1 MLRFSFYGK
10 YSAYTSTKKQPVV
23 KFTRN
28 STMRT
33 ARDSLDGLENNL
45 ILSNKTINEIN
56 NMQLKSIIQLLHRL
70 KSKDSTLNEINID
83 WSSDLTTATIP
94 ITLWVELAKYIK
106 NNYYLTSIILKNVN
120 MTDANCTML
129 LYAISTCVNLT
140 TLNLELNQL
149 TIRSLQRVS
158 LHVTLLF
165 IFTYNLYIFFLI
177 LYLLYTYYTYTYIY
191 SYTPLYIGH
200 NYDR

>member
-33 ARDSLDGLENNL
+33 ARDSLDGLETSL
-45 ILSNKTINEIN
+45 TLSNKTINEIN

-83 WSSDLTTATIP
+83 WSSDLTIATIP
-94 ITLWVELAKYIK
+94 ITMWVELAKYIK

-120 MTDANCTML
+120 MTDANCVML

-158 LHVTLLF
+158 VHVTLLF

-177 LYLLYTYYTYTYIY
+177 PYLLSYYTILILNLLVH
-191 SYTPLYIGH
+191 SSIH
-200 NYDR
+200 I

>member
-33 ARDSLDGLENNL
+33 ARDSLDGLETSL
-45 ILSNKTINEIN
+45 TLSNKTINEIN

-83 WSSDLTTATIP
+83 WSSDLTIATIP
-94 ITLWVELAKYIK
+94 ITMWVELAKYIK

-120 MTDANCTML
+120 MTDANCVML

-158 LHVTLLF
+158 VYIILLF
-165 IFTYNLYIFFLI
+165 IYTHTSIFLLLTLSILI
-177 LYLLYTYYTYTYIY
+177 

-200 NYDR
+200 NYYS

>member
-10 YSAYTSTKKQPVV
+10 YSAYTSAKKQPVV

-28 STMRT
+28 NTMRT
-33 ARDSLDGLENNL
+33 ARDSLDGLETSL
-45 ILSNKTINEIN
+45 TLSNKTINEIN
-56 NMQLKSIIQLLHRL
+56 NMQLKSIIQILHRL

-94 ITLWVELAKYIK
+94 ISMWVELAKYIK

-120 MTDANCTML
+120 MTDANCVML

-158 LHVTLLF
+158 VYIILLF
-165 IFTYNLYIFFLI
+165 IHTYNLYLFILLI
-177 LYLLYTYYTYTYIY
+177 LCYTYTSI
-191 SYTPLYIGH
+191 ST
-200 NYDR
+200 RVS

>member
-94 ITLWVELAKYIK
+94 IPMWAELAKYIK

-120 MTDANCTML
+120 MTDGNCIML

-158 LHVTLLF
+158 LYTILLF
-165 IFTYNLYIFFLI
+165 I
-177 LYLLYTYYTYTYIY
+177 YIY
-191 SYTPLYIGH
+191 IKSILLLMSYL
-200 NYDR
+200 

>member
-10 YSAYTSTKKQPVV
+10 CSAYTSTKKQPVV

-33 ARDSLDGLENNL
+33 ARDSLDGLESL
-45 ILSNKTINEIN
+45 TLSNKTINEIN

-94 ITLWVELAKYIK
+94 IPMWVELAKYIK
-106 NNYYLTSIILKNVN
+106 NNYYLTTIILKNVN
-120 MTDANCTML
+120 MTDANCIML

-149 TIRSLQRVS
+149 TLRSLKKVRIYI
-158 LHVTLLF
+158 LF
-165 IFTYNLYIFFLI
+165 SYNLYSYS
-177 LYLLYTYYTYTYIY
+177 YLLYLHTIY
-191 SYTPLYIGH
+191 RS
-200 NYDR
+200 